1 MNSSFT
7 PKVSII
13 IPVYNGANYMREAID
28 SALSQTYPN
37 IEIIVVNDG
46 STDNGETDRIAKS
59 YGNRIKYICKENGG
73 VSTALNRGIR
83 EMSGE
88 YFSWLSHDDVYS
100 PEKIRHQIDALV
112 ASYNE
117 KTVSLCGHCFINE
130 NSDRLSKNAPKRFT
144 NGIHNWQEV
153 VWEILVN
160 GTFSGCSLL
169 IPKEA
174 LKECGDFHEEM
185 RFSQDAF
192 MWMKI
197 FFKKYSLVY
206 NADEDVYSRIH
217 DKQVTKTGRKLFEK
231 DSLTMAKFLVPEF
244 VRISNKKH
252 NYLYLFAKRHAKY
265 GNFQVVEFCVD
276 SGKTEGL
283 FNLKN
288 KLYLRL
294 WSIYGI
300 ARPVIRKAY
309 YRLLV
314 KAKTR

>member
-1 MNSSFT
+1 MNSSFA

-59 YGNRIKYICKENGG
+59 YGNRIKYIFKENGG
-73 VSTALNRGIR
+73 VATALNRGIS

-100 PEKIRHQIDALV
+100 LDKIRHQIDAL
-112 ASYNE
+112 AISNNE
-117 KTVSLCGHCFINE
+117 KTVSLCGHCFINA
-130 NSDRLSKNAPKRFT
+130 NSVRLSKNAPKRFT
-144 NGIHNWQEV
+144 CGTHDWQDV

-160 GTFSGCSLL
+160 GAFSGCSLL
-169 IPKEA
+169 IPKAA
-174 LKECGDFHEEM
+174 LDECGDFHEGM
-185 RFSQDAF
+185 RFSQDAL

-197 FFKKYSLVY
+197 FLKKYSLVY

-217 DKQVTKTGRKLFEK
+217 DKQVTETGRKLFEK
-231 DSLTMAKFLVPEF
+231 DSLTMAQILVPEF
-244 VRISNKKH
+244 IRISNKKR

-265 GNFQVVEFCVD
+265 GNFQVVEFCVN
-276 SGKTEGL
+276 SGKKEGL
-283 FNLKN
+283 INLKN
-288 KLYLRL
+288 KLYLKL
-294 WSIYGI
+294 WSMYGI
-300 ARPVIRKAY
+300 TRPVLRKAY

-314 KAKTR
+314 KPKTK